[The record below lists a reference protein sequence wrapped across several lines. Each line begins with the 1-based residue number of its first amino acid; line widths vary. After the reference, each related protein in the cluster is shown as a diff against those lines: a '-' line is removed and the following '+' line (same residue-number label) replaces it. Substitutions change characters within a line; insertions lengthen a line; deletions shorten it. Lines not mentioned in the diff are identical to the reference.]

1 MQTARE
7 TKEPSAANGR
17 PPDPAAGALDRPLRL
32 GEVLAETTRL
42 YGARLWPAIGLGL
55 VTAGSFLA
63 GLLLPAVAAIG
74 LLAFSLT
81 VSWAAATRLVAG
93 DSFAEAWAQVAVR
106 IPVLLVLTAV
116 ATVPFALAL
125 SQQLVLVIFAVGWLA
140 GTGFAIPAAVMEKP
154 AEPLDFFHRLGWLL
168 RRSIELA
175 RAEFLHAVGVIS
187 ALVILYLFLS
197 TILFGA
203 LRGFAEQ
210 ADVAA
215 AAIAQA
221 VLAPFFFLGLAVL
234 YFEQRARALSSRGG
248 RR

>member
-1 MQTARE
+1 MQTARR
-7 TKEPSAANGR
+7 KEQRAASNGR
-17 PPDPAAGALDRPLRL
+17 PPEPVGPLDRPLRL

-42 YGARLWPAIGLGL
+42 YGARIWAAVGLGVVTAGTFVLGL
-55 VTAGSFLA
+55 V
-63 GLLLPAVAAIG
+63 LPAAAAIA
-74 LLAFSLT
+74 LLALSLA
-81 VSWAAATRLVAG
+81 VCWAAATRLVAG
-93 DSFAEAWAQVAVR
+93 DSFGEAWAQVAVR
-106 IPVLLVLTAV
+106 VPALVVFTVV

-125 SQQLVLVIFAVGWLA
+125 SQQLVLVVFAVLWLA
-140 GTGFAIPAAVMEKP
+140 ATGFAIPVSVMERP
-154 AEPLDFFHRLGWLL
+154 DEPLDFFHRLGWLL
-168 RRSIELA
+168 RRSLTLA
-175 RAEFLHAVGVIS
+175 RAEFLHAAGVIA

-197 TILFGA
+197 AMLFGA

-210 ADVAA
+210 AEVAA

>member
-1 MQTARE
+1 MQTARS
-7 TKEPSAANGR
+7 KEQRAATNGR
-17 PPDPAAGALDRPLRL
+17 PAEPVGPLDRPLRL

-42 YGARLWPAIGLGL
+42 YGARIWAAVGLGVVTAGTFILGL
-55 VTAGSFLA
+55 VLPTA
-63 GLLLPAVAAIG
+63 AAIA
-74 LLAFSLT
+74 LLALSLA
-81 VSWAAATRLVAG
+81 VCWAAATRLVAG
-93 DSFAEAWAQVAVR
+93 DSFGEAWAQVAVR
-106 IPVLLVLTAV
+106 VPALVVFTVV

-125 SQQLVLVIFAVGWLA
+125 SQQLVLVVFAVLWLVA
-140 GTGFAIPAAVMEKP
+140 TGFAIPVSVMERP
-154 AEPLDFFHRLGWLL
+154 DEPLDFFHRLGWLL
-168 RRSIELA
+168 RRSLTLA
-175 RAEFLHAVGVIS
+175 RAEFFHAAGVIA

-197 TILFGA
+197 AILFGA

-210 ADVAA
+210 AEVAA